1 MNRIICW
8 EIWFGI
14 IPLRTKSGWVG
25 RGGTQSLTGK
35 MKKKKWKLLIAA
47 WFTVF
52 EGKSCNSYLAHLY
65 TSLTPKVI
73 SKMQTYMKDLNQT
86 RTLSHQLKYLL
97 SVVEHWLFLIYLML
111 FHLCPTCNIDYVYIC
126 KILRK
131 LLLHGRWT
139 FNNTDCQLSFR
150 SRQNFPQHLALCQFR
165 IKGNSD
171 QLDNNTTQLSYYGVY
186 VQFIPL

>member
-111 FHLCPTCNIDYVYIC
+111 FHLCPTCNIAYVYIC

-139 FNNTDCQLSFR
+139 FYNTDCLLSFR
-150 SRQNFPQHLALCQFR
+150 SKNFPQHLALYQFR